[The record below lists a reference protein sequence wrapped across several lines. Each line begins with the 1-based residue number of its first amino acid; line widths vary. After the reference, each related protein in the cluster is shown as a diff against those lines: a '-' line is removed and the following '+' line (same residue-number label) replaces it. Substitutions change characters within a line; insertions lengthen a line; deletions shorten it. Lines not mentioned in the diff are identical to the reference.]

1 MTNLLT
7 LLAECECW
15 LGVEP
20 TDEAQV
26 AEVAELRERV
36 RKTLA
41 GASSRIECNLCD
53 GDPDAR
59 VWLTRPDGTCE
70 FVRCPHPVASKERAA
85 SEKEPLPKAAA
96 SFLSDVAAK
105 RGLDGL
111 E

>member
-7 LLAECECW
+7 LLAECETW

-36 RKTLA
+36 LKA
-41 GASSRIECNLCD
+41 VD
-53 GDPDAR
+53 
-59 VWLTRPDGTCE
+59 V
-70 FVRCPHPVASKERAA
+70 PVLA
-85 SEKEPLPKAAA
+85 SEKEPLPKAAG
-96 SFLSDVAAK
+96 SFLEGVAA
-105 RGLDGL
+105 RRNADGL

>member
-1 MTNLLT
+1 MKNLLT

-26 AEVAELRERV
+26 AEVTELRERV
-36 RKTLA
+36 RQGLGMSTGKVGCRECRGVGSVLHET
-41 GASSRIECNLCD
+41 GDGMAS
-53 GDPDAR
+53 
-59 VWLTRPDGTCE
+59 
-70 FVRCPHPVASKERAA
+70 FRACSSCAPQPA
-85 SEKEPLPKAAA
+85 SEKEPLATSAA
-96 SFLSDVAAK
+96 SFLSSVAAK

>member
-7 LLAECECW
+7 LLAECETW

-20 TDEAQV
+20 LGEEQW

-36 RKTLA
+36 RKALV
-41 GASSRIECNLCD
+41 GVSSRVECKLCD

-70 FVRCPHPVASKERAA
+70 FVRCPHPVASKEREA
-85 SEKEPLPKAAA
+85 SEKEPLPKAAGA
-96 SFLSDVAAK
+96 FLEGVAA
-105 RGLDGL
+105 RRNADGL

>member
-1 MTNLLT
+1 MKTLLD

-20 TDEAQV
+20 TNEVQV

-36 RKTLA
+36 RKAVDIPMPT
-41 GASSRIECNLCD
+41 
-53 GDPDAR
+53 
-59 VWLTRPDGTCE
+59 
-70 FVRCPHPVASKERAA
+70 
-85 SEKEPLPKAAA
+85 SETEPLQTAAA
-96 SFLSDVAAK
+96 SFLRDVAAK

>member
-20 TDEAQV
+20 LGDEQW

-36 RKTLA
+36 RKALTLSTEGERRLSLMVEA
-41 GASSRIECNLCD
+41 G
-53 GDPDAR
+53 
-59 VWLTRPDGTCE
+59 
-70 FVRCPHPVASKERAA
+70 
-85 SEKEPLPKAAA
+85 
-96 SFLSDVAAK
+96 SFLSDVAA
-105 RGLDGL
+105 RRSADGI

>member
-7 LLAECECW
+7 LLAEAERW

-20 TDEAQV
+20 LGEEQW
-26 AEVAELRERV
+26 AEVVELRERV
-36 RKTLA
+36 RKALTPA
-41 GASSRIECNLCD
+41 TVGCKLCHD
-53 GDPDAR
+53 DPSAR
-59 VWLTRPDGTCE
+59 VWLTRADGSQE
-70 FVRCPHPVASKERAA
+70 AVRCPHPVASLTA
-85 SEKEPLPKAAA
+85 SEKEPLPSAAA